1 MLRNALPRIITN
13 ELPGP
18 KSAALIAR
26 REAAVPSAIKCIYP
40 VTIARGEGAMVEDL
54 DGNYFLD
61 WIGGVGVLNIGFSHP
76 EVVEALKAQADKY
89 FHAMFNMMTHEGYVA
104 LAERLSGIAP
114 VRGGK
119 KRAFFANSG
128 AEAVENAVKIAKAF
142 TKRPNIV
149 VFSHGFHGR
158 TNLAMAMSA
167 KKALA
172 RGMGPFPEGVYRA
185 EYPYMY
191 HAPAEMT
198 DAEKV
203 DWFIADLRR
212 VFEEGTLPEYTAA
225 IVVEPILGDGGF
237 AGVPIEWVRKVRQ
250 ICDEYGIMLIADEI
264 QCGWCRSGKWFVSN
278 YWQEAGAAPDIICT
292 AKSIAAGAPL
302 SAIVAREEIM
312 ESVPSGVIGG
322 TYCGNAMAC
331 AAALKVI
338 EVMERDQL
346 AARALEIGETVLNRY
361 KQWMEKYPCIGDVRG
376 LGSMI
381 GIEFVKTRAGKEPAG
396 ELVSAIVQECA
407 RHGLLVESAAK
418 DGNAI
423 RFLAPLV
430 MTDAQTEAGLRI
442 LEDAIIACTKS

>member
-1 MLRNALPRIITN
+1 MLRTALPKIVTDT
-13 ELPGP
+13 LPGP
-18 KSAALIAR
+18 RSAALIAR
-26 REAAVPSAIKCIYP
+26 RAEAIPSAIKCIYP
-40 VTIARGEGAMVEDL
+40 VAIARGEGAMVEDL
-54 DGNYFLD
+54 DGNRFLD

-76 EVVEALKAQADKY
+76 EVVAALKEQADRF

-104 LAERLSGIAP
+104 LAEKLCEIVP
-114 VRGGK
+114 VMGGK

-128 AEAVENAVKIAKAF
+128 AEAVENAVKIAKAY
-142 TKRPNIV
+142 TGRPNII
-149 VFSHGFHGR
+149 VFSSGFHGR

-185 EYPYMY
+185 EYPYLY
-191 HAPAEMT
+191 HAPAHL
-198 DAEKV
+198 AE
-203 DWFIADLRR
+203 DEQLEWFLSELDR

-237 AGVPIEWVRKVRQ
+237 AGVPIAWAQRVRQ
-250 ICDEYGIMLIADEI
+250 LCDKYGIMLVADEI

-278 YWQEAGAAPDIICT
+278 YWQEAGAAPDILCT

-312 ESVPSGVIGG
+312 QAVPDGVIGG

-338 EVMERDQL
+338 EVMERDHL
-346 AARALEIGETVLNRY
+346 AERALVIGEKVLGRY
-361 KQWMEKYPCIGDVRG
+361 REWMEEFPCIGDARG

-381 GIEFVKTRAGKEPAG
+381 GLEFVRSRESREPAG
-396 ELVSAIVQECA
+396 QLVYAIVQECA
-407 RHGLLVESAAK
+407 RNGLLVESAAK
-418 DGNAI
+418 DGNVI

-430 MTDAQTEAGLRI
+430 MTDEQTEAGLHI
-442 LEDAIIACTKS
+442 LHDAIAAVMR